1 MTIKDVDVFVVQKQT
16 AIERYT
22 KRNLGVDF
30 FEYLERDGQDLTRLA
45 SVHNTHMQARH
56 ALTRALELRGITYQM
71 CNLDE
76 LTSFGVEYFNGECGG
91 LRPKAGVVISL
102 GGDGTLLH
110 ASHHC
115 GGDVKLLGINSCPD
129 HSVGHLCAAGAAQI
143 EETLNRLF
151 DTKVQFRPV
160 SRIKVKTD
168 SGKALP
174 FALNDIL
181 MCHKH
186 PAATSRYQ
194 LTLHDVANGTHISEK
209 HKSSGVWVAT
219 PAGATAAIST
229 YGLSVPAITSHEFLF
244 AVREIYTPPNQ
255 AYSLICQKLDGKLF
269 ELSFFCRMRQG
280 LICIDGPDSQA
291 ELGFGESV
299 QISMPETGRLLMAV
313 PASKGT

>member
-1 MTIKDVDVFVVQKQT
+1 MAIKDVDVVVVQKQT

-22 KRNLGVDF
+22 KRDLGVDF

-56 ALTRALELRGITYQM
+56 TLTRALESRGITYQF

-76 LTSFGVEYFNGECGG
+76 LAAFGVDYFDGQNGG
-91 LRPKAGVVISL
+91 LRPKVGVVISL

-115 GGDVKLLGINSCPD
+115 GGDVKLIGINSCPD
-129 HSVGHLCAAGAAQI
+129 HSVGHLCAASTPNI
-143 EETLNRLF
+143 EHILDELF
-151 DTKVQFRPV
+151 SEKLQFRPV
-160 SRIKVKTD
+160 SRLKVQSD
-168 SGKALP
+168 SGKLLP

-194 LTLHDVANGTHISEK
+194 LTLRDVCNNNHVSEK
-209 HKSSGVWVAT
+209 QKSSGVWVAT

-229 YGLSVPAITSHEFLF
+229 YGLPMPPITSREFLF
-244 AVREIYTPPNQ
+244 AVRELYTPPNHE
-255 AYSLICQKLDGKLF
+255 YSLIRQKLDGNLF

-291 ELGFGESV
+291 DLGFGESV
-299 QISMPETGRLLMAV
+299 RISMPESGELLMAV
-313 PASKGT
+313 PASTLP